1 MRLGGLEPPTFGSAN
16 QRSIQLSYRRFIKH
30 YIFAKLYKLY
40 QNFVVTLMNESSEGV
55 KIPDQENSLFFGL
68 LKSIGVSKNVFKN
81 QEVCLPVLE
90 NCFFDPGSKEP
101 LSSLPDSDLEIIKAN
116 LPLYPELISRYDNQ
130 ELPSIRTLSSGILR
144 LLLKHGYQVVGN
156 RMVDI
161 NSVYNANAISLVD
174 PSLQGR
180 LNGDRTVRQAQSVL
194 SGVIK
199 GSLLLRWGG
208 DEFMFLH
215 QNPPEMEPKDFE
227 QLIALL
233 RGPESFFYEKGL
245 LSQKPISFKTD
256 KFDAEEVTSRP
267 YLEQT
272 SQNIEEIKTRIDEL
286 RKKHPQTT
294 AFFANLEISSNNL
307 DSLNILLEILENSYY
322 DPLLYHESLK
332 LISEFKQKPETKL
345 REINTFM
352 NVAEFATFAAQKDKP
367 QSLLLCTIPNGLRLA
382 NNISHQYGDQK
393 LIEFFSLLVK
403 QADLPE
409 FNLLRRGPDFY
420 LLVDQE
426 KAEVL
431 EAKLTPIIDEYSQTM
446 LPETLPD
453 GTKITIPHGVVD
465 SAEPDFT
472 EDDLPI
478 EALGKAM
485 SDINQATFSQI
496 KLRQKQYLQKNSLT
510 EGVKNYL
517 VDYYSLLLKRGF
529 PRIQQ
534 IFKNLNI
541 TKDLADEYQALGLL
555 KANNPAYQQA
565 KNKILELILSG
576 LELDSSD
583 VKMES

>member
-1 MRLGGLEPPTFGSAN
+1 MS
-16 QRSIQLSYRRFIKH
+16 
-30 YIFAKLYKLY
+30 
-40 QNFVVTLMNESSEGV
+40 ESSEGV
-55 KIPDQENSLFFGL
+55 KTPDQENGLVFGL

-101 LSSLPDSDLEIIKAN
+101 LPSLPDSDLEIIKAN
-116 LPLYPELISRYDNQ
+116 LLFNPELISRYDNQ
-130 ELPSIRTLSSGILR
+130 ELPSIKTLSSGILR

-174 PSLQGR
+174 SSLQGR
-180 LNGDRTVRQAQSVL
+180 LNGDRTVRQAQSIL

-233 RGPESFFYEKGL
+233 RGPESFFYEKRL

-256 KFDAEEVTSRP
+256 KFDAKEVISRP

-286 RKKHPQTT
+286 EQKHPETT
-294 AFFANLEISSNNL
+294 TFFANLEISPDNL
-307 DSLNILLEILENSYY
+307 DSLNVLLELLENSYY
-322 DPLLYHESLK
+322 DPLLYQESIK
-332 LISEFKQKPETKL
+332 LIEGYKQKPEQQAK
-345 REINTFM
+345 EINTFI
-352 NVAEFATFAAQKDKP
+352 NISEFASFAAQKDKP

-382 NNISHQYGDQK
+382 NSISHQYGDQK
-393 LIEFFSLLVK
+393 LINLFRLLVE

-420 LLVDQE
+420 LLVDKE

-431 EAKLTPIIDEYSQTM
+431 EAKLTPIIDEYSRTM

-453 GTKITIPHGVVD
+453 STKITIPHGVVESVD
-465 SAEPDFT
+465 LKFT
-472 EDDLPI
+472 ADGLPM
-478 EALGKAM
+478 EVLGKAM
-485 SDINQATFSQI
+485 LDINQATFSQI

-534 IFKNLNI
+534 IFGNLEI
-541 TKDLADEYQALGLL
+541 MDKLIDEYQAIELMDKNTVGYKKT
-555 KANNPAYQQA
+555 KA
-565 KNKILELILSG
+565 KILELILSG
-576 LELDSSD
+576 LELDLSD